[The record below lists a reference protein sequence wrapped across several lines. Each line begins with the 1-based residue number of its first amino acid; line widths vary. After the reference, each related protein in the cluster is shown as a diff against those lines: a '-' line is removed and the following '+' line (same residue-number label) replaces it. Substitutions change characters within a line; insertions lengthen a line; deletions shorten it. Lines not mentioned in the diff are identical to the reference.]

1 MNVEKVLNHVD
12 PPNGWKDQIL
22 NAVIIAGFN
31 FFSTLASLS
40 VTQVTTNPATALI
53 ASGISAGVGFF
64 SSLMVQRGITIYR
77 VEKGKNE

>member
-40 VTQVTTNPATALI
+40 VAQIVTDPKTALI
-53 ASGISAGVGFF
+53 ASSVSAGLGFF
-64 SSLMVQRGITIYR
+64 GSLMVQRGITSYR
-77 VEKGKNE
+77 AEKAKSE